1 MPNWIPF
8 LVILLVSTLTP
19 GPNNILSMSRAAQVG
34 FKKSFRM
41 NLGMFAGFLVV
52 TGSIAIFDHFLVSA
66 LPLLKPILQYAG
78 AAYIL
83 WLAWSIAFGN
93 SKKAAAQTNAGS
105 FLTGFAMQFINPKVI
120 IFGLT
125 MISTFVTPYY
135 SSALALAGFTFLIS
149 FMGFTATCCWGL
161 FGSVFSKLF
170 IEHEKVMNRI
180 LAVLLAGSAIS
191 LFFE

>member
-41 NLGMFAGFLVV
+41 NLGMFAGFVV
-52 TGSIAIFDHFLVSA
+52 VIGSIAIFDHFLVSA

-83 WLAWSIAFGN
+83 WLAWSIAFGS

-135 SSALALAGFTFLIS
+135 SSAAALAGFTLLIS